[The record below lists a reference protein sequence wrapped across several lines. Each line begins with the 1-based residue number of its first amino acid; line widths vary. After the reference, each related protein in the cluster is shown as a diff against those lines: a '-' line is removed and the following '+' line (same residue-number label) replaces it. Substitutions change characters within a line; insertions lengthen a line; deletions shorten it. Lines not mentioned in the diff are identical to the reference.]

1 MEKLEKDRQQNVTK
15 IEAVERT
22 NDDLEDHQD
31 DANPDPDL
39 SVEAGGTVSVAGD
52 GGRLLTSAGH

>member
-1 MEKLEKDRQQNVTK
+1 MTK

-22 NDDLEDHQD
+22 NDDLEDHWD